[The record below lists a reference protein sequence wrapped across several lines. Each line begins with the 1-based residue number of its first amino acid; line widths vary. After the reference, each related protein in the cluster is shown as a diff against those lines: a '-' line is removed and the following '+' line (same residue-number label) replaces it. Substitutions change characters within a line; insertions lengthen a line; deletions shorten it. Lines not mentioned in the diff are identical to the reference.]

1 RGDAGE
7 HHRRVGNRN
16 RDPAGRQR
24 RRGRVGL
31 TPAGCG
37 VLTAGVAPLANVA
50 RHSLPRGACMAV
62 TADDVV
68 AFWREAGPDNWFGGG
83 PAFDMRC
90 RERFFDAHMTA
101 SRAELGHWE
110 DNATGALALVLLLDQ
125 IPRNIFRG
133 SAHVYAT
140 DPMARSV

>member
-1 RGDAGE
+1 
-7 HHRRVGNRN
+7 
-16 RDPAGRQR
+16 
-24 RRGRVGL
+24 
-31 TPAGCG
+31 AGCG

-50 RHSLPRGACMAV
+50 RHSLPRGACMDV

-110 DNATGALALVLLLDQ
+110 DNATRELAHMLLLYL
-125 IPRNIFRG
+125 IPRNIFGG
-133 SAHVYAT
+133 SPNVYAT
-140 DPMARSV
+140 DPMARSVATRPIGHSHDMEVEVALRTLFYRPFMHSE